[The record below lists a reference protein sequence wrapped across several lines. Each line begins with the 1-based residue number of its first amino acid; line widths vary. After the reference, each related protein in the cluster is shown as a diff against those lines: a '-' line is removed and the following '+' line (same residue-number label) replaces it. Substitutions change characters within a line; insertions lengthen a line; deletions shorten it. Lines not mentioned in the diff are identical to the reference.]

1 MKRTKSWTW
10 MLWTFMWRIGEARKW
25 EAAKKNRGTMLICKP
40 PIAEARIRLNWPGIR
55 CIVVVM
61 ISRTHSQ
68 SLKLITSRTSP
79 RNSRKRISKAMLP
92 RRSLQLPRLIAAP
105 STTNPTIKSH
115 RSSKKITRA
124 NSYMIRSFRSNTSK
138 NTWATTSKFWICT
151 RGRVF

>member
-1 MKRTKSWTW
+1 
-10 MLWTFMWRIGEARKW
+10 MLWTFMWRIREALNW
-25 EAAKKNRGTMLICKP
+25 EAAKKNRGTISICKP

-55 CIVVVM
+55 CIVAVM
-61 ISRTHSQ
+61 ISRIHSQ

-79 RNSRKRISKAMLP
+79 RNSRKRISRAMLP
-92 RRSLQLPRLIAAP
+92 RRSRQQLRQIAAL

-124 NSYMIRSFRSNTSK
+124 NSYMIRSFRSNTFK
-138 NTWATTSKFWICT
+138 NTWVTTSKFWICT